1 MAATRNSIS
10 GRCCRAMPRSGIP
23 ATHRRLRRFRNG
35 KRGRRNHGSNI
46 KYALPPG
53 FLSATFRPSRRLS
66 MTKLSLSRRA
76 FLGGAAAIPFVVSGI
91 AGPARAADITVGIIY
106 VGSRQ
111 DYGWNQAHA
120 VGAQA
125 LQEIPGG
132 TVVGEEDVPEK
143 GA

>member
-1 MAATRNSIS
+1 
-10 GRCCRAMPRSGIP
+10 MPRWGIP
-23 ATHRRLRRFRNG
+23 ATQRRLRRFRNG

-76 FLGGAAAIPFVVSGI
+76 FLGGAAASPFVVSGI

-111 DYGWNQAHA
+111 AYGWNHAHA
-120 VGAQA
+120 VGPQA
-125 LQEIPGG
+125 FKEIPGVKVVEEENMPE
-132 TVVGEEDVPEK
+132 TVAVS
-143 GA
+143 